1 MIRLGSL
8 YSGIAGLE
16 LGILA
21 AFVEAGIP
29 ARVAW
34 QCEID
39 PFATSVLAQH
49 FPDVQRFSDVATV
62 HNPPDVDVL
71 CGGFA
76 CQDVSAAGKG
86 AGLGIETRSGFTL
99 HHLLRIIDETRARW
113 LVIEN
118 VASGAKRWLPRVV
131 QELRSRGYRPRAV
144 PLGAIDVGAPHRRQ
158 RVFVVADRT
167 SGPRGEVGPAVCGG
181 RERDVTRPSGERG
194 TRGPGG
200 RDGAELAHTTNDRRE
215 VEGERASGRLPDGER
230 QLRRGP
236 EADRQPQP
244 GMGGDAHGVS
254 YDVAGHPW
262 PAPRGPFQHAWEQP
276 RAFTRDMT
284 DADRAKLRA
293 LGNAVVPQCS
303 LVVGRVLIAK
313 MREMTHEQNVT

>member
-1 MIRLGSL
+1 ML
-8 YSGIAGLE
+8 
-16 LGILA
+16 
-21 AFVEAGIP
+21 
-29 ARVAW
+29 
-34 QCEID
+34 
-39 PFATSVLAQH
+39 TKH

-62 HNPPDVDVL
+62 HNPPDIDVL

-99 HHLLRIIDETRARW
+99 HHLLRIIDETRAQW
-113 LVIEN
+113 LIIEN

-131 QELRSRGYRPRAV
+131 QELRGRGYRSRAV
-144 PLGAIDVGAPHRRQ
+144 PLGAIDVGAPHKRQ

-167 SGPRGEVGPAVCGG
+167 SGPRGKVGPAVCGD
-181 RERDVTRPSGERG
+181 RERDVTCSSGERG
-194 TRGPGG
+194 ARGPGG
-200 RDGAELAHTTNDRRE
+200 RSSAELAHTANDRWE

-236 EADRQPQP
+236 EADRQSQP

-254 YDVAGHPW
+254 YDVAGHRW
-262 PAPRGPFQHAWEQP
+262 PSPRGPFQHAWEQP

-284 DADRAKLRA
+284 DEDRSKLRA

-303 LVVGRVLIAK
+303 LVVGRVLIHA
-313 MREMTHEQNVT
+313 MRETPQ